1 MVIYVDN
8 EIVKLWDEIKVE
20 KMTIVIRFIFDVCF
34 SQMYKIF
41 VKVNWP
47 KVILLPWYKVDR
59 DMNNNS
65 SILIF
70 TELLYQTENI
80 TNI

>member
-34 SQMYKIF
+34 SQMYKVF
-41 VKVNWP
+41 VKVGQ
-47 KVILLPWYKVDR
+47 KLSLLPWYNLYR
-59 DMNNNS
+59 DLNNNS
-65 SILIF
+65 SILIS
-70 TELLYQTENI
+70 T
-80 TNI
+80 